1 MAQSI
6 DWGKSI
12 FTMCDLGFRQ
22 ENHFYENCSDKHP
35 LELPTMYWIGEEYVP
50 YQYIT
55 LSQCARLHVC
65 ANGVNSDF
73 VYTVRVLYVSDSL
86 LLLHK

>member
-1 MAQSI
+1 
-6 DWGKSI
+6 
-12 FTMCDLGFRQ
+12 MCDLGFRQ

-55 LSQCARLHVC
+55 QCARLHVRVDSVRACACVHMC
-65 ANGVNSDF
+65 ANGVNSDY